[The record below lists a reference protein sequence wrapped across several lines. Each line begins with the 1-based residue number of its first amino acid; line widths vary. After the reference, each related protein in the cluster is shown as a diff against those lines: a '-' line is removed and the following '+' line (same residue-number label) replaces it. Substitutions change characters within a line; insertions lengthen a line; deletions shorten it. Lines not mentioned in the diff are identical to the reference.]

1 MGMSPRDWDGIRLRY
16 WTENG
21 NESTGLGRNGIEV
34 LAENG
39 NDSTGLGRN
48 GIEVLA
54 ENGNDST
61 GLGANGNNNSHS
73 GTSSQ
78 EL

>member
-1 MGMSPRDWDGIRLRY
+1 MGMSPRDWDGMGLRY

-21 NESTGLGRNGIEV
+21 NE
-34 LAENG
+34 
-39 NDSTGLGRN
+39 STGLGRN